1 MRRFAKRIGELKM
14 PATAIRTFLI
24 RASTLLLTLAAIA
37 PVIAQPAVRAI
48 VQPAGERKAAPQF
61 ALKDSAGKTIN
72 LTDYRGKVL
81 LLDFWATWCTGCKM
95 EIPWFSE
102 FEKAYSA
109 RGFAVVGVS
118 MDESGWRVV
127 KPFLA
132 ETRIP
137 YPILLGDDRTAQ
149 RFGIQALPDTFL
161 IDRSGKVAAA
171 YKASVVDKNDVEAN
185 IKALLS
191 ER

>member
-1 MRRFAKRIGELKM
+1 MTDT
-14 PATAIRTFLI
+14 ATRTFLVN
-24 RASTLLLTLAAIA
+24 ASVLLLTLAPATA
-37 PVIAQPAVRAI
+37 VAQPAVRAI
-48 VQPAGERKAAPQF
+48 VQPASQRKAAPQF
-61 ALKDSAGKTIN
+61 ALKDSTGKTIN
-72 LTDYRGKVL
+72 LTDYRGRVL

-102 FEKAYSA
+102 FEKAYGA

-118 MDESGWRVV
+118 MDESGWSVV

-132 ETRIP
+132 ENHLP
-137 YPILLGDDRTAQ
+137 YPILLGNGPTAQ

-161 IDRSGKVAAA
+161 IDRRARVAAA
-171 YKASVVDKNDVEAN
+171 YRAGLVDKKNVEAN

>member
-1 MRRFAKRIGELKM
+1 M
-14 PATAIRTFLI
+14 
-24 RASTLLLTLAAIA
+24 LLLTLVA
-37 PVIAQPAVRAI
+37 PATAVAQPGVRAI
-48 VQPAGERKAAPQF
+48 VQPASERKAAPQF
-61 ALKDSAGKTIN
+61 ALKDSTGKTIN

-81 LLDFWATWCTGCKM
+81 LLDFWATWCTGCKL

-102 FEKAYSA
+102 FEKAYGA

-118 MDESGWRVV
+118 MDENGWSVV

-132 ETRIP
+132 ENHLP
-137 YPILLGDDRTAQ
+137 YPILLGDGPTAQ

-161 IDRSGKVAAA
+161 IDRQGRVAAV
-171 YKASVVDKNDVEAN
+171 YKRGLVDKKDVEVN